1 MAAEHEV
8 AGLELLRTRVLQVNE
23 ELVEEQRKLAAAV
36 REITRQKQ
44 LLSQVVPGYAEA
56 MSYLRLVFSG
66 ISGRPSPRTRDA
78 LQMPPGLSAENGLRT
93 G

>member
-44 LLSQVVPGYAEA
+44 LLSQVVPGEAEA
-56 MSYLRLVFSG
+56 KS
-66 ISGRPSPRTRDA
+66 D
-78 LQMPPGLSAENGLRT
+78 
-93 G
+93 